1 MCMIYNIVEALQPT
15 KLFVSG
21 HGAYG
26 FDTVA
31 IAGSRQDRRQ
41 FSIVKGIHSA
51 SLLPSRGLIC
61 FSVRSDF
68 IPSHIPGYPG
78 SLLTLFVMTSSRTIL
93 PDIRDHSVRSDF
105 TGLAIAALID

>member
-15 KLFVSG
+15 KLFVFV

-31 IAGSRQDRRQ
+31 IGAGRGSPEVHKTEDSFQLSKEFFRTSVSRTD
-41 FSIVKGIHSA
+41 
-51 SLLPSRGLIC
+51 L
-61 FSVRSDF
+61 F
-68 IPSHIPGYPG
+68 IPCE
-78 SLLTLFVMTSSRTIL
+78 VTSSRTIF